1 MRAAGATRVA
11 KSKSMATEEIDLNPA
26 LEAAGAEVVETDLGE
41 WIIQLAGETPSHII
55 APALHKDRHQI
66 KDLFVDAVAA
76 AATLDTEP
84 AELVAF
90 ARGRLREVFLAADI
104 GITGANFAVAET
116 GSIVLVT
123 NEGNGRLVT
132 ALPRIHVAVM
142 GMERVAADWDQADL
156 LLALLARSATGQRL
170 SSYTNVVTGPRGGGE
185 LDGPDELH
193 VVILD
198 NGRSELLG
206 GEFHEMLDCI
216 RCGACLNVCP
226 VYRQIGGHAYG
237 WVYPGPMG
245 AVLTPLLAADQ
256 PEAAELAGASTLCG
270 ACMDACPVQIPLQDL
285 LLSLRR
291 RKAEGAGRGERAA
304 WRAWAAAWSDPR
316 RYDATTRAATWGRW
330 AADLAGHLPGGAGL
344 GAPAAPCPARPAN
357 ASATAGG
364 PACDDGRRGT
374 GRETGDRA
382 AFLAPARARLA
393 GGIAVNPVHPPP
405 PPRRPGE
412 PVPLPRYRNLD
423 PDDLVGTFAAA
434 VAHAE
439 GVCHVVDGDVP
450 DDLLDRLVDELGGR
464 PVVTSREPAAERVG
478 ERLAARG
485 VAVGPAPPSR
495 PRPRPAWGSRAPW
508 PASPPPDRWC
518 STAGSPAAASP
529 RCCPASTSVSS
540 A

>member
-1 MRAAGATRVA
+1 VSANPSRQPALKGGGHLLPGTTLRQRTAAAVADERLRTNVARAVDRFGSHRVAGLAELDDADGLRRAARAVKHQVLADLPALLERFADQVVSRGGTVWWAPTAADARNHVVGIVRAAGATRVA

-41 WIIQLAGETPSHII
+41 WIVQLAGETPSHII

-76 AATLDTEP
+76 PATLDTAP
-84 AELVAF
+84 TELVGF
-90 ARGRLREVFLAADI
+90 ARRRLRDVFLAADV
-104 GITGANFAVAET
+104 GITGANLAVADT

-132 ALPRIHVAVM
+132 ALPRTHVVVL
-142 GMERVAADWDQADL
+142 GMERLAADWHQADL

-170 SSYTNVVTGPRGGGE
+170 SSYTNVVTGPRGGDE

-198 NGRSELLG
+198 NGRSALLG

-226 VYRQIGGHAYG
+226 VYRQTGGHAYG

-291 RKAEGAGRGERAA
+291 RKAERAGRGERAA

-330 AADLAGHLPGGAGL
+330 AADLAGRLPVGRAWAAG
-344 GAPAAPCPARPAN
+344 R
-357 ASATAGG
+357 T
-364 PACDDGRRGT
+364 
-374 GRETGDRA
+374 
-382 AFLAPARARLA
+382 
-393 GGIAVNPVHPPP
+393 V
-405 PPRRPGE
+405 
-412 PVPLPRYRNLD
+412 
-423 PDDLVGTFAAA
+423 
-434 VAHAE
+434 
-439 GVCHVVDGDVP
+439 
-450 DDLLDRLVDELGGR
+450 
-464 PVVTSREPAAERVG
+464 
-478 ERLAARG
+478 
-485 VAVGPAPPSR
+485 
-495 PRPRPAWGSRAPW
+495 PRPAGERFR
-508 PASPPPDRWC
+508 DRWR
-518 STAGSPAAASP
+518 SGAAL
-529 RCCPASTSVSS
+529 
-540 A
+540 